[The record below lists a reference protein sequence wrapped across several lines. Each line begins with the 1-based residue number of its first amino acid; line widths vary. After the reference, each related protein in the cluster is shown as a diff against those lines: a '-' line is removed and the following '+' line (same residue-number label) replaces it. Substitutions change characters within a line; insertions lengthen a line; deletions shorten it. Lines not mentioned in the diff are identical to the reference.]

1 MKKRFFSLLLCL
13 CMVLALCPV
22 TAFAEEPNADAT
34 ELQNL
39 LEKDFDAEVKLE
51 RDYNINSSM
60 IVCNDVTLD
69 LNGYVIRKD
78 GSPDAVFKVV
88 AGTLTLEDSR
98 SEADHTGDDD
108 DLPAG
113 GVITSG
119 MNGNAVYVYHGSF
132 TMNGGNIYRCYG
144 SPCGGGVDVDGG
156 NFIMNGGAIDSCT
169 AQNGGGVRIGGG
181 AFIMNGGAIY
191 NCDGLNGSG
200 VYTNGGNFT
209 INGGDIYDCSET
221 NGKYTVYSLAQVFY
235 ANGGTIKGRT
245 RLHNT
250 SIQNTSDDGDC
261 TVFYGQVKN
270 EGTISSGVYYGGIV
284 DDGGTIADT
293 YHAVSFHLNGG
304 SGSAPTQYFVDID
317 TAPALQPA
325 DPTKGDGTF
334 TGWYTDEALTTLYD
348 FDSSV
353 TENITLY
360 AGFTSAPYTVT
371 ASFSVTVETFDRG
384 EPGETTFE
392 LETVNGRGEPVE
404 FDGVK
409 VTASVTTDGAGT
421 YPSTMSIS
429 GSIEDL
435 RDMLIEGVYVR
446 QVNEGK
452 ANWNYDDGVW
462 ALFLKE
468 GIVALDADDDAAPA
482 YSILIFPTILE
493 ETENG
498 EYYKIDWNGG
508 PVKEMSFINTYAGNQ
523 AHIRVE
529 DLSEPDESTKPAG
542 GNSSSGDKS
551 NPQTGDGNGLA
562 LCAALI
568 AVSAAG
574 MAAARLS
581 GKRGKNGRAK

>member
-22 TAFAEEPNADAT
+22 TAFAEGESREPIT
-34 ELQNL
+34 E
-39 LEKDFDAEVKLE
+39 
-51 RDYNINSSM
+51 I
-60 IVCNDVTLD
+60 
-69 LNGYVIRKD
+69 
-78 GSPDAVFKVV
+78 
-88 AGTLTLEDSR
+88 
-98 SEADHTGDDD
+98 
-108 DLPAG
+108 
-113 GVITSG
+113 
-119 MNGNAVYVYHGSF
+119 
-132 TMNGGNIYRCYG
+132 
-144 SPCGGGVDVDGG
+144 
-156 NFIMNGGAIDSCT
+156 
-169 AQNGGGVRIGGG
+169 
-181 AFIMNGGAIY
+181 
-191 NCDGLNGSG
+191 
-200 VYTNGGNFT
+200 
-209 INGGDIYDCSET
+209 
-221 NGKYTVYSLAQVFY
+221 
-235 ANGGTIKGRT
+235 
-245 RLHNT
+245 
-250 SIQNTSDDGDC
+250 SIEIQS
-261 TVFYGQVKN
+261 
-270 EGTISSGVYYGGIV
+270 
-284 DDGGTIADT
+284 
-293 YHAVSFHLNGG
+293 
-304 SGSAPTQYFVDID
+304 
-317 TAPALQPA
+317 PA
-325 DPTKGDGTF
+325 D
-334 TGWYTDEALTTLYD
+334 Y
-348 FDSSV
+348 
-353 TENITLY
+353 
-360 AGFTSAPYTVT
+360 YTVT
-371 ASFSVTVETFDRG
+371 ASFSVTVEPFDRG

-468 GIVALDADDDAAPA
+468 GIVALDADDDAAPT

-498 EYYKIDWNGG
+498 EYYEVDWNGG
-508 PVKEMSFINTYAGNQ
+508 PVKEMSFINTYASNQ
-523 AHIRVE
+523 AHIRAE

-551 NPQTGDGNGLA
+551 NPQTGDSNGLA

-574 MAAARLS
+574 MATARLS

>member
-13 CMVLALCPV
+13 CMALALCPV

-39 LEKDFDAEVKLE
+39 LNADGTVTLQ
-51 RDYNINSSM
+51 RDYTINTTLQ
-60 IVCNDVTLD
+60 VGEYVTLD
-69 LNGYVIRKD
+69 LNGHVIRMT
-78 GSPDAVFKVV
+78 GSGSVFKVY
-88 AGTLTLEDSR
+88 GTGCRLTLQDSDPTA
-98 SEADHTGDDD
+98 EHTDDP

-113 GVITSG
+113 GVITG
-119 MNGNAVYVYHGSF
+119 ANLAD
-132 TMNGGNIYRCYG
+132 R
-144 SPCGGGVDVDGG
+144 GGGVDVSGGRFTMEGGTIYNCCAEASGGGVYVMDGFFTMSG
-156 NFIMNGGAIDSCT
+156 GAIRDCSTNHGGGVAVITSTFTISGGVIEGCSAQDDGDAVFATNDSHIVANGGAIKGAVDSS
-169 AQNGGGVRIGGG
+169 A
-181 AFIMNGGAIY
+181 
-191 NCDGLNGSG
+191 
-200 VYTNGGNFT
+200 
-209 INGGDIYDCSET
+209 DI
-221 NGKYTVYSLAQVFY
+221 K
-235 ANGGTIKGRT
+235 
-245 RLHNT
+245 
-250 SIQNTSDDGDC
+250 NTSDEGG
-261 TVFYGQVKN
+261 TLFYGPIARMGNIINNGRTVTFHT
-270 EGTISSGVYYGGIV
+270 GTDFYALEVV
-284 DDGGTIADT
+284 ADGKQ
-293 YHAVSFHLNGG
+293 AV
-304 SGSAPTQYFVDID
+304 APE
-317 TAPALQPA
+317 A
-325 DPTKGDGTF
+325 PTKGDGTF
-334 TGWYTDEALTTLYD
+334 TGWYTDEALTTPYD

-392 LETVNGRGEPVE
+392 LETVNGQGEPVE

-421 YPSTMSIS
+421 YPSTMSIN
-429 GSIEDL
+429 GSMEDL

-446 QVNEGK
+446 QVDEGK

-508 PVKEMSFINTYAGNQ
+508 PVKEMSFINTYASNQ
-523 AHIRVE
+523 AHIRAE
-529 DLSEPDESTKPAG
+529 DLSDEDESTKPAG

-562 LCAALI
+562 LCTALI